1 MEKISF
7 FRKIFLALT
16 VVSAVL
22 LVGCAA
28 LTVVFGMKMNYV
40 PMGVFAV
47 LTLGALYALPACI
60 VEYRDHGTM
69 LRLFAAFSDTELG
82 EEEIAAA
89 VGLKPNGV
97 LWYTKRMKERKYVTE
112 QSENTAYE
120 SV

>member
-1 MEKISF
+1 MEKLNR

-16 VVSAVL
+16 VISAVL

-28 LTVVFGMKMNYV
+28 LTVVFCMKMNYV

-47 LTLGALYALPACI
+47 LTLGGLYALPACI

-69 LRLFAAFSDTELG
+69 ARLLAALSDTELG

-89 VGLKPNGV
+89 TGLKPEGV
-97 LWYTKRMKERKYVTE
+97 LWYTKLMKERNYLTE
-112 QSENTAYE
+112 QPAEEVGEPA
-120 SV
+120 